1 MCNIYTIFTL
11 YCSIELDETIS
22 IISIG
27 MTTGGTLM
35 NGDPVQQTVMEVLD
49 SAEFSAL
56 KKLTEP
62 ELG

>member
-1 MCNIYTIFTL
+1 
-11 YCSIELDETIS
+11 
-22 IISIG
+22 